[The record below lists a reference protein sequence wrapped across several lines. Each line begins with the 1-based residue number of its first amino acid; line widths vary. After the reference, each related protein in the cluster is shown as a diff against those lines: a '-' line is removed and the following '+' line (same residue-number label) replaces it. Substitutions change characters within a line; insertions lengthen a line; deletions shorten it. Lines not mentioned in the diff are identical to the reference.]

1 MAAERLVICCPG
13 FDASPWVQLFSQA
26 LPGLDIA
33 VWDSG
38 HVDARWAV
46 VWKAPQVFWDANP
59 QLEVAFN
66 MGAGVDALMQAQ
78 LPEATTVVRLTD
90 VGMGVQ
96 MAEYCLHMVTR
107 LARRF
112 ADYETQW
119 RDGGW
124 ADLKIDGPERWPVGV
139 MGLGAL
145 GQRVLQ
151 SLVTLEYPLNGWSR
165 TPREMAGV
173 QCFHG
178 MGQLPAFLAASRI
191 VIVLMP
197 LTPETHHVLNAQTLR
212 QLPQGA
218 HVINLARGPL
228 LDADALLDALDDGH
242 LGGAVLDVFE
252 QEPLPADHRLRQHP
266 KVQGTPH
273 ISARTR
279 LKPTVARIASQIQAL
294 QQGAQADQL
303 EGVVNR
309 VRGY

>member
-13 FDASPWVQLFSQA
+13 FDATPWVQRFSQA

-33 VWDSG
+33 VWERG

-46 VWKAPQVFWDANP
+46 VWKAPQGFWDANP

-66 MGAGVDALMQAQ
+66 MGAGVDALMQAR
-78 LPEATTVVRLTD
+78 LPEATIVVRLTD

-107 LARRF
+107 IARRF
-112 ADYETQW
+112 ADYEAQW
-119 RDGGW
+119 RDGAW
-124 ADLKIDGPERWPVGV
+124 EDLKIDSAEHWPVGV

-151 SLVTLEYPLNGWSR
+151 SLLTLEYPLQGWSR
-165 TPREMAGV
+165 TPKTLPGV

-178 MGQLPAFLAASRI
+178 MDQLGTFLGASRI

-212 QLPQGA
+212 QLPKGA

-228 LDADALLDALDDGH
+228 LDADALLASLDDGH

-252 QEPLPADHRLRQHP
+252 QEPLPADHALRRHP
-266 KVQGTPH
+266 LVQGTPH

-279 LKPTVARIASQIQAL
+279 LKPTVERMAAQIQSL
-294 QQGAQADQL
+294 RSGFSADQL

-309 VRGY
+309 TRGY